1 MGKRFVMKIDD
12 DDEVSLLTT
21 AAAATPSCTNMCGKI
36 PGSSRCYDYT
46 DDAPAV
52 DKRSG
57 SSVEIVDAD
66 TKGE

>member
-1 MGKRFVMKIDD
+1 MKIDD

-21 AAAATPSCTNMCGKI
+21 AAAAATPFCTNMCGKI

-46 DDAPAV
+46 DDALAL

-57 SSVEIVDAD
+57 SSVEIVDVD
-66 TKGE
+66 TNGE